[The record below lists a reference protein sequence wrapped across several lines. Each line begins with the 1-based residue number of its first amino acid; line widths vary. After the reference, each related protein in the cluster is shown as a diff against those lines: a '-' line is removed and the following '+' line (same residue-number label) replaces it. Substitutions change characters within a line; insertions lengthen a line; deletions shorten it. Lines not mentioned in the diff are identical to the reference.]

1 MTYYAVHTGH
11 NPGIYMT
18 WDNAK
23 KETDGY
29 TGAKYRAFK
38 NIKDAEYFV
47 IHGVL
52 APVKIAEGTQPSL
65 KISGASATETMVL
78 ETLPVKFTNL
88 RSSSPV
94 GVSAPVDTSF
104 TDLSKLLKIYKSHSN
119 YCPTDSSVHI
129 YTDGSTIG
137 NGKKS
142 ATGGYGVFIP
152 GTSTV
157 KERLITRRMVNGKIT
172 NGVAELKAMLCA
184 MEEINTINQRGG
196 KFIIHYDSTYA
207 ADVITGKKLAK
218 VNLELV
224 TKCKE
229 TLEEC
234 SAKCEIVFQ
243 HVYSHTGKQD
253 LHSIGNEIAD
263 KLASGNLGSP

>member
-1 MTYYAVHTGH
+1 MTYYAVNTGH

-47 IHGVL
+47 IHGTL
-52 APVKIAEGTQPSL
+52 PPFISKSSSSTSTSSYPV
-65 KISGASATETMVL
+65 ASNNAIL
-78 ETLPVKFTNL
+78 ESLPVKFTNL
-88 RSSSPV
+88 KGRGTVVPV
-94 GVSAPVDTSF
+94 SQIQTIETSHA
-104 TDLSKLLKIYKSHSN
+104 DLSKLLSIYKSHIN
-119 YCPTDSSVHI
+119 YCPSASIVHI

-152 GTSTV
+152 GTSAVT
-157 KERLITRRMVNGKIT
+157 ERLITRRMVNGKIT

-184 MEEINTINQRGG
+184 MEEINTINQRGC

-207 ADVITGKKLAK
+207 ADVITGKKSAK
-218 VNLELV
+218 VNLDLV

-229 TLEEC
+229 TLAEC
-234 SAKCEIVFQ
+234 LEKCDLVFQ

-263 KLASGNLGSP
+263 KLAAGFS